1 MSQTNQTLKQ
11 QILGTFFYM
20 LYLVAMLQPVVPLIE
35 YYSNKE
41 YIASVLCE
49 NRDKPALACNGK
61 CYLEKQLKKAN
72 NHDTHDHSIP
82 QIDLSKYPVSP
93 LNYTTHKIKEF
104 KIFKSEKFSVH
115 EFTSQDYYIS
125 LLKPPQVIS

>member
-1 MSQTNQTLKQ
+1 
-11 QILGTFFYM
+11 M

-61 CYLEKQLKKAN
+61 CYLEKQLKKASSQ
-72 NHDTHDHSIP
+72 DTHDHSVP
-82 QIDLSKYPVSP
+82 QIDLSKYPVAPIYYVSVKTEKVEEVKKYSFFYLHRIPQPYTSP
-93 LNYTTHKIKEF
+93 VF
-104 KIFKSEKFSVH
+104 
-115 EFTSQDYYIS
+115 
-125 LLKPPQVIS
+125 KPPQTLS

>member
-1 MSQTNQTLKQ
+1 MKQ
-11 QILGTFFYM
+11 QVLGTFFYM
-20 LYLVAMLQPVVPLIE
+20 LYLFAMLQPVVPLIE

-72 NHDTHDHSIP
+72 NHDTHDHSVP
-82 QIDLSKYPVSP
+82 QIDLSKYPVAPIYYVSVKTE
-93 LNYTTHKIKEF
+93 NVEEVKEYSF
-104 KIFKSEKFSVH
+104 FYLH
-115 EFTSQDYYIS
+115 RFTQPYIS
-125 LLKPPQVIS
+125 SVFKPPQIVS

>member
-1 MSQTNQTLKQ
+1 MKQ

-72 NHDTHDHSIP
+72 KKDTHDHSIP
-82 QIDLSKYPVSP
+82 QIDLSKYPIS
-93 LNYTTHKIKEF
+93 LI
-104 KIFKSEKFSVH
+104 
-115 EFTSQDYYIS
+115 DYIS
-125 LLKPPQVIS
+125 

>member
-1 MSQTNQTLKQ
+1 
-11 QILGTFFYM
+11 M

-61 CYLEKQLKKAN
+61 CYLEKQLKKATDQ
-72 NHDTHDHSIP
+72 DTHEHSIP
-82 QIDLSKYPVSP
+82 KIDMSKYPVSP
-93 LNYTTHKIKEF
+93 LNYTTNKVKEY
-104 KIFKSEKFSVH
+104 KIFSADKFSVH
-115 EFTSQDYYIS
+115 QFTSQDFYKSI
-125 LLKPPQVIS
+125 LKPPQSIA

>member
-1 MSQTNQTLKQ
+1 MRQRIKRLKQ

-20 LYLVAMLQPVVPLIE
+20 LYLVAMLQPVIPLIE

-49 NRDKPALACNGK
+49 NRDKPSLACNGK

-72 NHDTHDHSIP
+72 KQDAHDHSVP
-82 QIDLSKYPVSP
+82 QIDLSKYPVS
-93 LNYTTHKIKEF
+93 LVNFISFTFKEVEEFNETHF
-104 KIFKSEKFSVH
+104 SNLSENPQRYS
-115 EFTSQDYYIS
+115 SS
-125 LLKPPQVIS
+125 LFRPPIV

>member
-1 MSQTNQTLKQ
+1 MSLNDNDLKQ

-61 CYLEKQLKKAN
+61 CYLEKRLEKSSAQ
-72 NHDTHDHSIP
+72 DTHDHSIP
-82 QIDLSKYPVSP
+82 KIDLSKYPISTID
-93 LNYTTHKIKEF
+93 YISFEF
-104 KIFKSEKFSVH
+104 KKFEEFKTPQFFN
-115 EFTSQDYYIS
+115 FTRYPQGYSNS
-125 LLKPPQVIS
+125 LFRPPIV